1 MADQEEVELRDLE
14 MEGGTTAGEGGDYV
28 AGLLKEV
35 SKKVEAYNP
44 EEEDIDAEAAF

>member
-14 MEGGTTAGEGGDYV
+14 MEGGTTAGGDDYV